1 MKAKGIAA
9 VVIAAAVLAACGGEK
24 ANPKEEKKIYFTDEE
39 RKNIIDESNKIALDI
54 CTGNILRII
63 GKKEKYPRGTK
74 GSCYFPEANIS
85 KMSEGIIIY
94 EGNDVEIEGKKYK
107 NAISYTCD
115 WDFNRKSVNS
125 VTLITKDGEY
135 KKDLIPIDESCKKT
149 PSCLAEKL
157 VPALNNQCK
166 KAIEESYSDL
176 YGEKMVF
183 PDSVEKIHYTNT
195 NWDTLDTE
203 RKGIDISGGSL
214 TIKNAEGNEEKVEY
228 GCTIDSVYQ
237 TVMSGWAL
245 VRDKDTVTDIVMC
258 KEDPACMAKK
268 YQPVFDADCRTLIE
282 SLAEKSA
289 RYEYKIEYGL
299 LTSPYSRVKFTD
311 KKKSILELYG
321 NKIKFQNGFG
331 AWQKV
336 GYTCRFDIDKKK
348 VTGVRFIQ

>member
-1 MKAKGIAA
+1 MKAKGIAT
-9 VVIAAAVLAACGGEK
+9 VVIAALVLAACGGGEK
-24 ANPKEEKKIYFTDEE
+24 EKPVKKEEKIYLTDDQVRKIAEE
-39 RKNIIDESNKIALDI
+39 NLPGILESCYGNLNKISNKEENASFEPYSKKYPLSINRKN
-54 CTGNILRII
+54 NIFAV
-63 GKKEKYPRGTK
+63 K
-74 GSCYFPEANIS
+74 GSQGEIKKGKENIF
-85 KMSEGIIIY
+85 KEY
-94 EGNDVEIEGKKYK
+94 EC
-107 NAISYTCD
+107 S
-115 WDFNRKSVNS
+115 WDFNTKSLTAVKL
-125 VTLITKDGEY
+125 VTENGEY

-183 PDSVEKIHYTNT
+183 PDSVDKIHYTNT

-203 RKGIDISGGSL
+203 KKGVSVSGGSM
-214 TIKNAEGNEEKVEY
+214 TIQNAAGEEEKVEY
-228 GCTIDSVYQ
+228 GCIIDSVYQ
-237 TVMSGWAL
+237 NVMSGWAL
-245 VRDKDTVTDIVMC
+245 VRDKDTVTDIAVC
-258 KEDPACMAKK
+258 KQDPACMAKK

-282 SLAEKSA
+282 ALAEKSA

-299 LTSPYSRVKFTD
+299 LTSPYSRVKFAD

-336 GYTCRFDIDKKK
+336 GYVCRFDINKKQ
-348 VTGVRFIQ
+348 VTGVKFVQ